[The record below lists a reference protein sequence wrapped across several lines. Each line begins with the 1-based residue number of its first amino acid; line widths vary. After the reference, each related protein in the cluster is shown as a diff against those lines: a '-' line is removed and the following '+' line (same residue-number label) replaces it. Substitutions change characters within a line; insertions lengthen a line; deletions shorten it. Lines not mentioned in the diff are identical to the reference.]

1 MHQNIRTVHKIRQM
15 KSTLAIYPGPTEQNS
30 PSGRLYFLDNLKT
43 FIILLVVFFHSAYA
57 YSIYYSEDW
66 FVVDTQKSLFFDV
79 FIMVAFAFLMPVMFF
94 VAGYFGNRS
103 LARKGLLPFWRDK
116 FYRIIIPW
124 ALGVLILAPAR
135 GYMHSLSRNLYPS
148 YLGYWAHY
156 FFGTEYQTHGQA
168 QFYFLGMLTL
178 FYAVLSVVY
187 LIHRPIGNVSDKPTK
202 PSSLFFVLFG
212 VGTGLIFWGGN
223 LVIGEAIW
231 PKIAIFD
238 VPGTRFI
245 PYMAYFFLGVFG
257 YKQQWFTPSGYN
269 PALKKW
275 LPMCLPMCPLSFFTF
290 LIFLDKKLIPAEI
303 GMACYSLSYFFFCM
317 TAVFSLLAF
326 FQRRVGFTSG
336 LLASLSANS
345 YAIFFIHYSVILW
358 IILALRELQ
367 WIPFM
372 KWLLVGI
379 LSTIVCYCV
388 ARYAL
393 SKTPMFS
400 AR

>member
-1 MHQNIRTVHKIRQM
+1 ME
-15 KSTLAIYPGPTEQNS
+15 SSLAINPSLPEQNS
-30 PSGRLYFLDNLKT
+30 PSARFYFLDNLKT

-66 FVVDTQKSLFFDV
+66 YVVDTQRRLFFDV
-79 FIMVAFAFLMPVMFF
+79 FITVAFAFMMPVMFF

-103 LARKGLLPFWRDK
+103 LARKGLLSFWRDK

-124 ALGVLILAPAR
+124 VLGVLILAPNR

-156 FFGTEYQTHGQA
+156 FFGKEYQTHGQA

-187 LIHRPIGNVSDKPTK
+187 LIRRPIGNVSNKPTK
-202 PSSLFFVLFG
+202 PSSLFFILFG
-212 VGTGLIFWGGN
+212 LGTGLIFFGGN
-223 LVIGEAIW
+223 LVIDETLW

-245 PYMAYFFLGVFG
+245 PYMCYFFLGVFAS
-257 YKQQWFTPSGYN
+257 KQQWFTPSGYN
-269 PALKKW
+269 PSRIRW
-275 LPMCLPMCPLSFFTF
+275 IPMCALSFFIFLTF
-290 LIFLDKKLIPAEI
+290 LNKKLIPGEI
-303 GMACYSLSYFFFCM
+303 GMACSALSYFFFCM
-317 TAVFSLLAF
+317 TAVFALLAF
-326 FQRRVGFTSG
+326 FQKRIGFTSG

-345 YAIFFIHYSVILW
+345 YAIFFIHYFVILW

-367 WIPFM
+367 WNPFV

-379 LSTIVCYCV
+379 LSVIVCYFV
-388 ARYAL
+388 ARYVL

-400 AR
+400 TKVRPIQGSQDRR

>member
-1 MHQNIRTVHKIRQM
+1 ME
-15 KSTLAIYPGPTEQNS
+15 SPLAINPSLPKQNS

-43 FIILLVVFFHSAYA
+43 FIILLVVFFHSGYA

-66 FVVDTQKSLFFDV
+66 YVLDAQKSLFFDI
-79 FIMVAFAFLMPVMFF
+79 FITVAFAFMMPVMFF

-103 LARKGLLPFWRDK
+103 LARKGQLSFWRDK

-156 FFGTEYQTHGQA
+156 FFGKEYQTHGQA

-187 LIHRPIGNVSDKPTK
+187 LIRRSIGNVSKKPTK
-202 PSSLFFVLFG
+202 PSSLFFILFG
-212 VGTGLIFWGGN
+212 LGTGLIFFGGN
-223 LVIGEAIW
+223 LVIGETIW

-245 PYMAYFFLGVFG
+245 PYMAYFFLGVFAC
-257 YKQQWFTPSGYN
+257 KQQWFTPSGYS
-269 PALKKW
+269 PSRKRW
-275 LPMCLPMCPLSFFTF
+275 LPMCALFFIIFITF
-290 LIFLDKKLIPAEI
+290 LNKKLIPGEI
-303 GMACYSLSYFFFCM
+303 GMVCSALSYFFFCL
-317 TAVFSLLAF
+317 TAVFALLAF
-326 FQRRVGFTSG
+326 FQKRIGFTSG

-345 YAIFFIHYSVILW
+345 YAIFFIHYFVILW

-367 WIPFM
+367 WNPFV

-379 LSTIVCYCV
+379 LSVIVCYYV
-388 ARYAL
+388 ARYVL

-400 AR
+400 AKVRPAQGS

>member
-1 MHQNIRTVHKIRQM
+1 ME
-15 KSTLAIYPGPTEQNS
+15 SALAINPSLQEQNV
-30 PSGRLYFLDNLKT
+30 PSGRIYFLDNLKT

-57 YSIYYSEDW
+57 YSIYYSEEW

-79 FIMVAFAFLMPVMFF
+79 FITVAFAFMMPAMFF

-103 LARKGLLPFWRDK
+103 LARKGQLSFWRDK

-135 GYMHSLSRNLYPS
+135 DYMHSLSRNLYPS
-148 YLGYWAHY
+148 YLGYWGHY
-156 FFGTEYQTHGQA
+156 FFGKEYQTHGQA

-187 LIHRPIGNVSDKPTK
+187 LIRRPIGNVNNKPTR
-202 PSSLFFVLFG
+202 PSGLFFILFG
-212 VGTGLIFWGGN
+212 LATGLIFLGGN

-231 PKIAIFD
+231 PKILIFD

-245 PYMAYFFLGVFG
+245 PYMAYFFLGVFA
-257 YKQQWFTPSGYN
+257 YKRQWFTPLGYN
-269 PALKKW
+269 PSQKRW
-275 LPMCLPMCPLSFFTF
+275 IPMCALFFFILLTS
-290 LIFLDKKLIPAEI
+290 LNKKLIPGEV
-303 GMACYSLSYFFFCM
+303 GMACYALSYFFFCM
-317 TAVFSLLAF
+317 TTVFSLLAV
-326 FQRRVGFTSG
+326 FQKRVDFTSG

-358 IILALRELQ
+358 IILAFRELQ
-367 WIPFM
+367 WNPFA
-372 KWLLVGI
+372 KWLLGGI
-379 LSTIVCYCV
+379 LSVIVCYLV

-400 AR
+400 VEVKPTKVVGN

>member
-1 MHQNIRTVHKIRQM
+1 ME
-15 KSTLAIYPGPTEQNS
+15 SSLAINPSLPEQNS
-30 PSGRLYFLDNLKT
+30 PSARFYFLDNLKT

-66 FVVDTQKSLFFDV
+66 YVVDTQRRLFFDV
-79 FIMVAFAFLMPVMFF
+79 FITVAFAFMMPVMFF

-103 LARKGLLPFWRDK
+103 LARKGQLSFWRDK

-135 GYMHSLSRNLYPS
+135 GYMYSLSRNLYPS

-156 FFGTEYQTHGQA
+156 FFGKEYQTHGQA

-187 LIHRPIGNVSDKPTK
+187 LIRRPIGNVSNKPTK
-202 PSSLFFVLFG
+202 PSSLFFILFG
-212 VGTGLIFWGGN
+212 LGTGLIFFGGN
-223 LVIGEAIW
+223 LVIDETLW

-245 PYMAYFFLGVFG
+245 PYMCYFFLGVFAS
-257 YKQQWFTPSGYN
+257 KQQWFTPSGYN
-269 PALKKW
+269 PSRIRW
-275 LPMCLPMCPLSFFTF
+275 IPMCALSFFIFLTF
-290 LIFLDKKLIPAEI
+290 LNKKLIPGEI
-303 GMACYSLSYFFFCM
+303 GMACSALSYFFFCM
-317 TAVFSLLAF
+317 MAVFALLAF
-326 FQRRVGFTSG
+326 FQKRIGFTSG

-345 YAIFFIHYSVILW
+345 YAIFFIHYFVILW

-367 WIPFM
+367 WNPFV

-379 LSTIVCYCV
+379 LSVIVCYFV
-388 ARYAL
+388 ARYVL

-400 AR
+400 TKVRPIQGSQDRR

>member
-1 MHQNIRTVHKIRQM
+1 M
-15 KSTLAIYPGPTEQNS
+15 KSPLVINPSPPGKASSTA
-30 PSGRLYFLDNLKT
+30 RVYFLDNLKT

-66 FVVDTQKSLFFDV
+66 YVIDTQKSLFFDV
-79 FIMVAFAFLMPVMFF
+79 FITVAFAFMMPVMFF

-103 LARKGLLPFWRDK
+103 LARKGLLPFWKDK
-116 FYRIIIPW
+116 CYRIVIPW

-135 GYMHSLSRNLYPS
+135 AYMHSLSRNLYPS

-156 FFGTEYQTHGQA
+156 FFGKECQTHGQA

-178 FYAVLSVVY
+178 FYAVLSVVH
-187 LIHRPIGNVSDKPTK
+187 LVHTSIANVSNKPTK
-202 PSSLFFVLFG
+202 PSSLSFILFG
-212 VGTGLIFWGGN
+212 LTAGLIFFVGN
-223 LVIGEAIW
+223 LVIGEAMW

-245 PYMAYFFLGVFG
+245 PYMFYFFLGVFA
-257 YKQQWFTPSGYN
+257 YKQQWFIPSGYN
-269 PALKKW
+269 PALKRW
-275 LPMCLPMCPLSFFTF
+275 IPMCALSFFIF
-290 LIFLDKKLIPAEI
+290 LISLNKKPGEI
-303 GMACYSLSYFFFCM
+303 GMAALYALAYFFFCM

-326 FQRRVGFTSG
+326 FQKRIDFTSG

-358 IILALRELQ
+358 IILALREPQ
-367 WIPFM
+367 WNAFV

-379 LSTIVCYCV
+379 LSVIVCYAV

-400 AR
+400 SKVRPAQGIQYS

>member
-1 MHQNIRTVHKIRQM
+1 MECALTINP
-15 KSTLAIYPGPTEQNS
+15 SLPEQNS
-30 PSGRLYFLDNLKT
+30 PSGRIYFLDNLKT

-66 FVVDTQKSLFFDV
+66 FVVDTQKSFFFDV
-79 FIMVAFAFLMPVMFF
+79 FIMVAFAFMMPVMFF
-94 VAGYFGNRS
+94 VAGYFGDRS
-103 LARKGLLPFWRDK
+103 LARKGQLWFWRDK

-156 FFGTEYQTHGQA
+156 FFGKEYQTHGQA

-178 FYAVLSVVY
+178 FYGALSVLY
-187 LIHRPIGNVSDKPTK
+187 LIRRPIGNIGSKPTK
-202 PSSLFFVLFG
+202 PSSLFFILFG
-212 VGTGLIFWGGN
+212 LATGLIFFGGN

-245 PYMAYFFLGVFG
+245 PYMAYFFLGVFAC
-257 YKQQWFTPSGYN
+257 KQQWFTPSGYH
-269 PALKKW
+269 PSGKRW
-275 LPMCLPMCPLSFFTF
+275 LPICVLSFFLL
-290 LIFLDKKLIPAEI
+290 LISLDKKSMPGEI
-303 GMACYSLSYFFFCM
+303 GRACYALSYFFFCM
-317 TAVFSLLAF
+317 AAVFSLLAF
-326 FQRRVGFTSG
+326 FQKRIGFTSN

-358 IILALRELQ
+358 IILALREFQ
-367 WIPFM
+367 WNPFA
-372 KWLLVGI
+372 KWLLGGV
-379 LSTIVCYCV
+379 LSVIICYAV

-400 AR
+400 VEVKPIKVIGN

>member
-1 MHQNIRTVHKIRQM
+1 ME
-15 KSTLAIYPGPTEQNS
+15 SPLAINPSLPGQNS
-30 PSGRLYFLDNLKT
+30 PSGRVYFLDNLKT

-66 FVVDTQKSLFFDV
+66 YVIDLQKNLFFDL
-79 FIMVAFAFLMPVMFF
+79 FITFAFAFMMPVMFF
-94 VAGYFGNRS
+94 VAGYFGDRS
-103 LARKGLLPFWRDK
+103 LARKGQLSFWRDK

-148 YLGYWAHY
+148 YLNYWAHY
-156 FFGTEYQTHGQA
+156 FFGKEYQTHGQA

-187 LIHRPIGNVSDKPTK
+187 LIHRPIGNASNKPTK
-202 PSSLFFVLFG
+202 PSSLFFILFG
-212 VGTGLIFWGGN
+212 LATGLIFFVGN
-223 LVIGEAIW
+223 LVIDETMW

-245 PYMAYFFLGVFG
+245 PYMCYFFLGVFAS
-257 YKQQWFTPSGYN
+257 KQEWFTPSGYN
-269 PALKKW
+269 PSRRRW
-275 LPMCLPMCPLSFFTF
+275 LPMAALSFFIL
-290 LIFLDKKLIPAEI
+290 LISLNKKLIPGEV
-303 GMACYSLSYFFFCM
+303 GMAFYALSYFFFCIA
-317 TAVFSLLAF
+317 AVFSLIAF
-326 FQRRVGFTSG
+326 FQKRIDFISG

-345 YAIFFIHYSVILW
+345 YAIFFIHYFIILW

-367 WIPFM
+367 WNPFG

-379 LSTIVCYCV
+379 LSVIVCYYI

-393 SKTPMFS
+393 SKTPMFRTRVKPVQGS
-400 AR
+400 S

>member
-1 MHQNIRTVHKIRQM
+1 M
-15 KSTLAIYPGPTEQNS
+15 KSPLAINPSLPEQNS
-30 PSGRLYFLDNLKT
+30 PSGRVYFLDNLKT

-66 FVVDTQKSLFFDV
+66 YVVDIQKNLFFDV
-79 FIMVAFAFLMPVMFF
+79 FITVAFAFMMPVMFF

-103 LARKGLLPFWRDK
+103 LARKGLLPFWSDK
-116 FYRIIIPW
+116 FYRIVIPW

-156 FFGTEYQTHGQA
+156 FFGKEYQTHGQA

-187 LIHRPIGNVSDKPTK
+187 LIRRSIGNVSNKPTK
-202 PSSLFFVLFG
+202 PSSLFLILFG
-212 VGTGLIFWGGN
+212 LGTGLIFLGGN
-223 LVIGEAIW
+223 LVIGETIW

-245 PYMAYFFLGVFG
+245 PYMSYFFLGVFA

-269 PALKKW
+269 PSRKRW
-275 LPMCLPMCPLSFFTF
+275 LPMCALFFFIFITF
-290 LIFLDKKLIPAEI
+290 LNKKLIPGEI
-303 GMACYSLSYFFFCM
+303 GMACSALSYFFFCM
-317 TAVFSLLAF
+317 TAVFALLAF
-326 FQRRVGFTSG
+326 FQKRIGFTSG

-345 YAIFFIHYSVILW
+345 YAIFFIHYFVILW

-367 WIPFM
+367 WNPFV

-379 LSTIVCYCV
+379 LSVIVCYFV
-388 ARYAL
+388 ACYAL

-400 AR
+400 TKVRPTQGSQ

>member
-1 MHQNIRTVHKIRQM
+1 ME
-15 KSTLAIYPGPTEQNS
+15 SPLAIKPSLPEQSS
-30 PSGRLYFLDNLKT
+30 PPGRLYFLDNLKT

-66 FVVDTQKSLFFDV
+66 YVVDAQKSLFFDV
-79 FIMVAFAFLMPVMFF
+79 FITVAFAFMMPVMFF

-103 LARKGLLPFWRDK
+103 LARKGQLSFWRDK

-124 ALGVLILAPAR
+124 ALGVLILAPNR
-135 GYMHSLSRNLYPS
+135 GYMYSLSRNLYPS

-156 FFGTEYQTHGQA
+156 FFGKEYQTHGQA

-187 LIHRPIGNVSDKPTK
+187 LIHRPIGDVSNQPTK
-202 PSSLFFVLFG
+202 PSSLSFILFG
-212 VGTGLIFWGGN
+212 LGTGLIFFGGN
-223 LVIGEAIW
+223 LVIGETIW

-245 PYMAYFFLGVFG
+245 PYMCYFFFGVLA

-269 PALKKW
+269 PSRKRW
-275 LPMCLPMCPLSFFTF
+275 LPMCALSFFIF
-290 LIFLDKKLIPAEI
+290 LIFLNKKLIPGEV
-303 GMACYSLSYFFFCM
+303 GMACYALSYFFFCL

-326 FQRRVGFTSG
+326 FQNRIGFTSG

-345 YAIFFIHYSVILW
+345 YAIFFIHYFVILW

-367 WIPFM
+367 WNPFV

-379 LSTIVCYCV
+379 LSVIVCYLISK
-388 ARYAL
+388 YLL
-393 SKTPMFS
+393 SKTPMFGGTVK
-400 AR
+400 RNQVKN

>member
-1 MHQNIRTVHKIRQM
+1 MR
-15 KSTLAIYPGPTEQNS
+15 SPLAISPGPTEQNS

-43 FIILLVVFFHSAYA
+43 FIILLVVFFYSAYA
-57 YSIYYSEDW
+57 YSIYFSEDW

-103 LARKGLLPFWRDK
+103 LARKELLPFWRDK

-156 FFGTEYQTHGQA
+156 FFGEEYQTHGQA

-178 FYAVLSVVY
+178 FYAALSVLY
-187 LIHRPIGNVSDKPTK
+187 LIRRPIGNVSDKPTN

-212 VGTGLIFWGGN
+212 LGTGLIFWGGN

-245 PYMAYFFLGVFG
+245 PYMAYFSLGVFA

-269 PALKKW
+269 PSRKRW
-275 LPMCLPMCPLSFFTF
+275 LPMAVLSLFML
-290 LIFLDKKLIPAEI
+290 LIFSNKKLIPGEI
-303 GMACYSLSYFFFCM
+303 GMACYAFSYFFFCM

-326 FQRRVGFTSG
+326 FQRRVGFTSS

-367 WIPFM
+367 WNAFV

-379 LSTIVCYCV
+379 LSTIVCYSV